1 MSLSSSPAPL
11 ASAPEWLPWAAAAA
25 VTYHLLVRA
34 LRHLRARRTQARY
47 PYGPGQKLPYSAMT
61 DRDAQELV
69 VLVQQYEFPSVAEL
83 GLQSALVRTY
93 GIPSISALLLR
104 TRQLSTRAQVARRY
118 ADTTALVGE
127 IYTNEA
133 GSRRLAESYA
143 RLNYLHSVYIKAG
156 RITNDDMLYVL
167 ALFMNQ
173 PADHIDRLDWRP
185 LSDLE
190 RCAYGAFHRT
200 MAESMDIDLS
210 PLPSAGAGAGW
221 RDGLHFYRELDGWA
235 RAYEE
240 RNMVPHDENLAVAA
254 HTRELYLRD
263 FPPFLRGL
271 GANLLAAS
279 MDDRFRTAVKFDRPS
294 SAHYTIVAAVFAAKR
309 LVCRHL
315 LPPRQ
320 TPYCYYARPASRGDV
335 RPDGTRGF
343 VTWTGSP
350 YYVRP
355 TLWNR
360 WGPYAWLAWSL
371 GVPLPGDEGMMPEG
385 YTLKDV
391 GPDQFRGKGWDE
403 AEGTAR
409 DLMEARSAGRCPF
422 A

>member
-1 MSLSSSPAPL
+1 MSFSSSPPPL
-11 ASAPEWLPWAAAAA
+11 AWVPAWLPWATAAA
-25 VTYHLLVRA
+25 VGYHLLVRT
-34 LRHLRARRTQARY
+34 LHHLHARRMRARY
-47 PYGPGQKLPYSAMT
+47 PYGPGQELPYSAMT

-69 VLVQQYEFPSVAEL
+69 ALVQQYEFPSVAEL
-83 GLQSALVRTY
+83 ALQSALVRTY
-93 GIPSISALLLR
+93 GVPSISALLLC

-118 ADTTALVGE
+118 ADTAALVSE

-143 RLNYLHSVYIKAG
+143 RLNYLHGVYIKAG
-156 RITNDDMLYVL
+156 RITNDYMLYVL

-173 PADHIDRLDWRP
+173 PVDHIDRLDWRP
-185 LSDLE
+185 VSDLE

-200 MAESMDIDLS
+200 MAASMNIDLS
-210 PLPSAGAGAGW
+210 PLPSATAGW
-221 RDGLHFYRELDGWA
+221 RDGLHFYDELDGWA

-240 RNMVPHDENLAVAA
+240 RNMVPHDDNLAVAA

-279 MDDRFRTAVKFDRPS
+279 MDERFRTAIKFDRPS
-294 SAHYTIVAAVFAAKR
+294 AAHYSIVAAVFAAKR
-309 LVCRHL
+309 FVCRHL
-315 LPPRQ
+315 LPPRR
-320 TPYCYYARPASRGDV
+320 TAYLYHARLASHGDV
-335 RPDGTRGF
+335 RADGTRGF

-360 WGPYAWLAWSL
+360 WGPYAWLAWSV

-403 AEGTAR
+403 AERAAQE
-409 DLMEARSAGRCPF
+409 LVEARSPGRCPF